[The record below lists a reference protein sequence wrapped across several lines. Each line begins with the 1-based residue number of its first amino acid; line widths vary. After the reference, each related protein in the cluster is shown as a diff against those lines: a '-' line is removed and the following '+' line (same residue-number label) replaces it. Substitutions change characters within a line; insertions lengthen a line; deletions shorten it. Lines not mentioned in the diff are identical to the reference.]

1 MNPPMNAPYSC
12 SGVQPRPWSRRQLL
26 QSVAAGFGWMAFS
39 GLAARAASQPTVQPS
54 TTAPLGVR
62 PPHFRPRAKR
72 VIFLCMQGG
81 PSHLDTFDYKPKL
94 QRDAGKP
101 GQSRGGGA
109 QLIGSPFQF
118 RQHGQSG
125 LWISELFPNVARHA
139 DRLCLVRSMHTDIPN
154 HPQAFIQLHTGSS
167 QFIRPSMGAWVLY
180 GLGSENENLP
190 GFITLSPPLQFGA
203 QNFGSAFLPAVYQ
216 GTRIGALRENN
227 PSASLG
233 NIENRLLTDP
243 QQRRQIDLVQE
254 MNHDFLQAT
263 DGHPEVEG
271 VIQSYELA
279 FRMQSEVPEL
289 LELKG
294 ESPATLARYGVGDSA
309 TDSFA
314 RQCLLARRLS
324 EAGVRFIEVNHGGW
338 DQHQN
343 LETALRRNCR
353 AIDRPIAALLDDL
366 RSRGL
371 LDDTLV
377 IWGGEFG
384 RTPDSR
390 KADGRDHNSKGFT
403 FWMAGGGSQPGLS
416 FGSTDDYGYKAVQDP
431 VHVHDLHATLLHLLG
446 LDHEHLTYRYGG
458 RDHRLTD
465 VKGNVVHGLVQS

>member
-1 MNPPMNAPYSC
+1 MT
-12 SGVQPRPWSRRQLL
+12 RRQLL

-39 GLAARAASQPTVQPS
+39 GVAAAAGGSPTATLPAPEAS
-54 TTAPLGVR
+54 SAPLGAR
-62 PPHFRPRAKR
+62 APHFKPRAKR

-81 PSHLDTFDYKPKL
+81 PSHLDTFDYKPSL

-109 QLIGSPFQF
+109 KLIGSPFSF

-125 LWISELFPNVARHA
+125 LWISELFPHVARHA

-154 HPQAFIQLHTGSS
+154 HPQAFVQLHTGTS

-180 GLGSENENLP
+180 GLGTENENLP

-203 QNFGSAFLPAVYQ
+203 QTFGSAFLPAVYQ
-216 GTRIGALRENN
+216 GTRIGSLRENN

-233 NIENRLLTDP
+233 NIENHLLTDP

-254 MNHDFLQAT
+254 MNRDFLHTT
-263 DGHPEVEG
+263 DGHAEVEG

-289 LELKG
+289 LDLKG
-294 ESPATLARYGVGDSA
+294 ESKETLARYGVGEAA

-314 RQCLLARRLS
+314 RQCLLARRFA
-324 EAGVRFIEVNHGGW
+324 ERGVRFIEVNHGGW

-343 LETALRRNCR
+343 LETAMRRNCR
-353 AIDRPIAALLDDL
+353 AIDQPIGALLSDL
-366 RSRGL
+366 HSRGL
-371 LDDTLV
+371 LDETLV
-377 IWGGEFG
+377 VWGGEFG

-390 KADGRDHNSKGFT
+390 REDGRDHNSKGFT
-403 FWMAGGGSQPGLS
+403 FWMAGGGARPGLS
-416 FGSTDDYGYKAVQDP
+416 FGSTDDYGYKAVEDP
-431 VHVHDLHATLLHLLG
+431 VHVHDFHATLLHLLG
-446 LDHEHLTYRYGG
+446 LDHEKLTYRYGG

-465 VKGNVVHGLVQS
+465 VKGSLVRGLV